1 MPTVLHLAPH
11 PDDELLPAGGTLL
24 RLRDAGWDVVN
35 LACSLGR
42 PAQHARRQ
50 EELEE
55 ACARAGFGLR
65 IAPSARAP
73 MEAAA
78 LAGDIA
84 AAMDDLAPELLVG
97 PSPHDEHP
105 GHEAVGRAT
114 AATLAERPV
123 RPRWWLWNLW
133 GDATPPTLLVELDE
147 DVVGRA
153 AHALAAHEGELAR
166 NDYRALLELRTAM
179 HAITGPERVLGF
191 GSPSP
196 HAARSEVFCELLTD
210 TGTDWP
216 LAAARR
222 LDPAAALDG
231 AAASG
236 LDAGAWL
243 AAPSARTLLGAPA

>member
-35 LACSLGR
+35 LACTLGR
-42 PAQHARRQ
+42 PAQHARRRA
-50 EELEE
+50 ELEE

-65 IAPSARAP
+65 IAPSAHAP
-73 MEAAA
+73 MEPAA
-78 LAGDIA
+78 LAADIA

-133 GDATPPTLLVELDE
+133 GDATPPTLLVDLDASTV
-147 DVVGRA
+147 DRA
-153 AHALAAHEGELAR
+153 AAALAAHEGELAR
-166 NDYRALLELRTAM
+166 NDYAALLDLRTAM

-191 GSPSP
+191 GSPGA

-210 TGTDWP
+210 TAAGWP
-216 LAAARR
+216 VATARR
-222 LDPAAALDG
+222 LDPVAALDG
-231 AAASG
+231 AAPSG
-236 LDAGAWL
+236 RDAGAWL
-243 AAPSARTLLGAPA
+243 AAPSARTLLGASA